1 MEEIH
6 TGKPLKHCLECGQ
19 PIGASRGDKKYC
31 SNECRTAYNNE
42 RRKNIRPASVAD
54 PIAVLAE
61 QREFKKIYGILLNN
75 RDILYWYSQYFGDQ
89 LPLRD
94 LLGKGFNPKYF
105 TSIFT
110 DQNGFDHRC
119 CFDYG
124 YYLAAGD
131 KVYIIYRPEE
141 I

>member
-1 MEEIH
+1 M
-6 TGKPLKHCLECGQ
+6 KA
-19 PIGASRGDKKYC
+19 AS
-31 SNECRTAYNNE
+31 
-42 RRKNIRPASVAD
+42 ASD

-61 QREFKKIYGILLNN
+61 QREFKRIYAILLKN
-75 RDILYWYSQYFGDQ
+75 RGILYWYSQYLGNQ

-119 CFDYG
+119 GFDYS